1 MDQSLPNSIQHDFT
15 AGAGDYERRIRTLVP
30 GYDTL
35 HALSA
40 AVLRAQ
46 LPDEARVLC
55 VGAGTGEELA
65 RLAVAGPRWQFTG
78 ADPSADMLAQARTRL
93 QQAGVLDRVE
103 LVAGA
108 ADTVPAAPPF
118 DAATLI
124 LVLHFIKDD
133 AARAALLGAI
143 AARLV
148 PGAPLLLASLYRH
161 GDAGT
166 LLDAWMALQMLAG
179 LPRQAVEERMA
190 PRLAEARPV
199 GDDELAQ
206 LLAGAGFGPP
216 TRYFQGLMMA
226 GWVARRR

>member
-1 MDQSLPNSIQHDFT
+1 MAEPNTPQHDFT

-46 LPDEARVLC
+46 LPDDARVLC
-55 VGAGTGEELA
+55 VGAGTGEEIA
-65 RLAVAGPRWQFTG
+65 RLAGAGPLWRFVG
-78 ADPSADMLAQARTRL
+78 VDPSADMLAQARVRL
-93 QQAGVLDRVE
+93 GQDGVLDRVE
-103 LVAGA
+103 LTEGEVE
-108 ADTVPAAPPF
+108 TVPPAPPF

-124 LVLHFIKDD
+124 LVLHFVKDD

-143 AARLV
+143 AARLKRS
-148 PGAPLLLASLYRH
+148 APLLLASLYRE
-161 GDAGT
+161 GDAGAV
-166 LLDAWMALQMLAG
+166 LDAWKALQVLGG
-179 LPRQAVEERMA
+179 LPRAAVEERMA

-199 GDDELAQ
+199 GDAELAS
-206 LLAGAGFGPP
+206 LLADAGFGPP

-226 GWVARRR
+226 AWVAWRV

>member
-1 MDQSLPNSIQHDFT
+1 MAEPHTPQHDFT

-46 LPDEARVLC
+46 LPAAARVLC
-55 VGAGTGEELA
+55 VGAGTGEEIA
-65 RLAVAGPRWQFTG
+65 RLASAGPQWQFVG
-78 ADPSADMLAQARTRL
+78 CDPSADMLAQARTRL
-93 QQAGVLDRVE
+93 AQDGVLDRVE
-103 LVAGA
+103 LTHGEVEA
-108 ADTVPAAPPF
+108 VPPAPPF

-124 LVLHFIKDD
+124 LVLHFLKDD

-143 AARLV
+143 AARLR
-148 PGAPLLLASLYRH
+148 PGAPLLLASLYRD
-161 GDAGT
+161 GDTAAV
-166 LLDAWMALQMLAG
+166 LEAWNALQVLGG
-179 LPRQAVEERMA
+179 LPREAVEERMA
-190 PRLAEARPV
+190 PRLAEVRPV
-199 GDDELAQ
+199 GDGELTA

-226 GWVARRR
+226 AWVAWRR